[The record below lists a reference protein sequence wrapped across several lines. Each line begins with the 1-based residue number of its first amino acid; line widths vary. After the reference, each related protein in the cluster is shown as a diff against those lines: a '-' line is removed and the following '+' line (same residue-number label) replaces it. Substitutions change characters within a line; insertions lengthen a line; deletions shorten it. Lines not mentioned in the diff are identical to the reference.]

1 MARRSS
7 SSGSGGGCFGAFII
21 LAIIGFI
28 MQAWPYLLLIGGCI
42 LGIWLLVKLFQR
54 LNAQGNGT
62 ATRVNSNANSRT
74 NTIVNNNYNSGAD
87 VCYEVDRQIKETLVR
102 RRELHKEILRIKAS
116 IAKHSFFWMKN
127 SEKHIRAREALTEEL
142 HILEGRYNAAVYAF
156 REPVTQEFTK
166 LKSSFNA
173 LCNAFT
179 KTYDS
184 TPASGQLSIPYSPKG
199 DMEHITFLTEPL
211 CISLGDNIFC
221 VIPYYIVHFKKSG
234 AYVSTYSCKAIKGG
248 VANGSYDERVK
259 HVTWTYT
266 RADGLPDRRYKNNP
280 QRVYYTTTTHTVWNM
295 LALGILNYQLKYEV
309 EDSVKNGLIAAIKAY
324 SALLPIKSY
333 DPVHHLIR
341 LLKECDADNPNI
353 EKIECIIDGGSAIN
367 GRDQNNAE
375 RMFYRQRGDD
385 SAHPD
390 MLPSGK
396 WNVWDVI
403 KVIAGIGI
411 GGIGGLFAVLALVV
425 AISQL
430 VSANISSFFGIFSM
444 AGLAALAAFLLIR
457 MAVKT
462 IQWHSDNPPVSTNN
476 QVVKTIT
483 IVTAIIM
490 VIFFGIGL
498 GTGAGNSKES
508 STLDEQTISQI
519 TTKWESDGI
528 VDYTDVAVFEKA
540 VNDGEDLVGKTVT
553 FTVVEVKPDSALG
566 FDLWGGEHLN
576 FVSEGDPGVKKGEKI
591 TVIVTGVKH
600 VLTDSYKISYVL
612 LSK

>member
-1 MARRSS
+1 M
-7 SSGSGGGCFGAFII
+7 
-21 LAIIGFI
+21 
-28 MQAWPYLLLIGGCI
+28 
-42 LGIWLLVKLFQR
+42 
-54 LNAQGNGT
+54 
-62 ATRVNSNANSRT
+62 
-74 NTIVNNNYNSGAD
+74 
-87 VCYEVDRQIKETLVR
+87 
-102 RRELHKEILRIKAS
+102 
-116 IAKHSFFWMKN
+116 
-127 SEKHIRAREALTEEL
+127 
-142 HILEGRYNAAVYAF
+142 
-156 REPVTQEFTK
+156 
-166 LKSSFNA
+166 
-173 LCNAFT
+173 
-179 KTYDS
+179 
-184 TPASGQLSIPYSPKG
+184 
-199 DMEHITFLTEPL
+199 
-211 CISLGDNIFC
+211 
-221 VIPYYIVHFKKSG
+221 
-234 AYVSTYSCKAIKGG
+234 
-248 VANGSYDERVK
+248 
-259 HVTWTYT
+259 
-266 RADGLPDRRYKNNP
+266 
-280 QRVYYTTTTHTVWNM
+280 
-295 LALGILNYQLKYEV
+295 
-309 EDSVKNGLIAAIKAY
+309 
-324 SALLPIKSY
+324 LPIKSY